1 MPGKNHFTVL
11 DGLGEPSSALFQGA
25 RKLMKLDQ

>member
-1 MPGKNHFTVL
+1 VL